1 MSESQISTATHL
13 RERAAYYRDL
23 ARRAESD
30 GIAREFYAMAEEYE
44 EDAGRIADSVDPDSL
59 DGAAAPRRRHGIDR
73 RWR

>member
-1 MSESQISTATHL
+1 MSESQISTAAHL
-13 RERAAYYRDL
+13 RERAQYYRSL

-44 EDAGRIADSVDPDSL
+44 EDAGRITDAFDVD
-59 DGAAAPRRRHGIDR
+59 DGPSSPRHRSDFGR

>member
-1 MSESQISTATHL
+1 MTEAQISTAAHL

-23 ARRAESD
+23 ARRAMSD

-44 EDAGRIADSVDPDSL
+44 EDAGRIAAAL
-59 DGAAAPRRRHGIDR
+59 DAAASRRRAAGDR

>member
-1 MSESQISTATHL
+1 MSESQISTAAHL

-44 EDAGRIADSVDPDSL
+44 EDAGRITDQV
-59 DGAAAPRRRHGIDR
+59 DGAAAPRRRPGDR

>member
-1 MSESQISTATHL
+1 MSESQISTAAHL

-44 EDAGRIADSVDPDSL
+44 EDAGRIADAVDP
-59 DGAAAPRRRHGIDR
+59 DGAAAPRRRPGDR

>member
-1 MSESQISTATHL
+1 MNDAPISTATHL

-44 EDAGRIADSVDPDSL
+44 EDAGRISDSL
-59 DGAAAPRRRHGIDR
+59 DGAAAPRRRPGTDR